1 MDSTLLTMETKPV
14 LEERKENLSNN
25 QPDWFDRFL
34 EDYDYE
40 GPKHGQVLD
49 GRVVRIDEDAILVD
63 VGLKRDAIVPSRD
76 INKLDSDVLESLSVG
91 DRVPVFVTQ
100 TPLGD
105 RELLVS
111 LHQGIGYKNWEKAEE
126 YLQDGRIL
134 ELEVTGENR
143 GGVLVKFENLTGFVP
158 NTHIPALKRVQNGQR
173 AREIKLEMIG
183 TSLEVQTIEVDRIKR
198 RLIFSAR
205 KAQAEQRRQRLDEL
219 EKGQIVQGSVVNVVD
234 FGVFVDLDGIDGLV
248 HKSKIDWNG
257 GQNPS
262 DLFNVGD
269 EIEVKVI
276 DVDIERQRVSLSR
289 RALMPNPWDKL
300 KEQYHV
306 GDVVKGTV
314 TSVVSFGAFVEL
326 PVGVQGLVHVSEL
339 GYYSHQDTPNIV
351 KPGDTILVCILDI
364 DADRER
370 VSLSMRK
377 VPIETQI
384 DWLAE
389 NWQG

>member
-1 MDSTLLTMETKPV
+1 MESTLLAVDTKSTIR
-14 LEERKENLSNN
+14 EEKNNHSNN
-25 QPDWFDRFL
+25 QPEWFDQFL
-34 EDYDYE
+34 EDYDYK
-40 GPKHGQVLD
+40 GPKQGQVLD

-63 VGLKRDAIVPSRD
+63 VGLKRDAIVPGRD
-76 INKLDSDVLESLSVG
+76 MNKLETELLGDLSVG
-91 DRVPVFVTQ
+91 DQVPVFVTQ

-126 YLQDGRIL
+126 YLQDGTIL

-143 GGVLVKFENLTGFVP
+143 GGILVQFANLTGFVP
-158 NTHIPALKRVQNGQR
+158 NTHIPALKRVQNSQR
-173 AREIKLEMIG
+173 TREIKLEMIG
-183 TSLEVQTIEVDRIKR
+183 TIMEVQTIEVDRRKR

-205 KAQAEQRRQRLDEL
+205 KAQAEQRRNRLEEL
-219 EKGQIVQGSVVNVVD
+219 EKGQIVRGRVVNVVD
-234 FGVFVDLDGIDGLV
+234 FGIFVDLDGIDGLV

-257 GQNPS
+257 GQNS
-262 DLFNVGD
+262 ADLFDIGD

-276 DVDIERQRVSLSR
+276 DVDVERQRVSLSR
-289 RALMPNPWDKL
+289 RALMPNPWDEL
-300 KEQYHV
+300 KEKYHI
-306 GDVVKGTV
+306 GDIVKGTV

-339 GYYSHQDTPNIV
+339 GYYTHQDTPNVV
-351 KPGDTILVCILDI
+351 KPGETILVCILDI

-389 NWQG
+389 HWQE